1 MRIQRPFYLE
11 LLKNKRDN
19 GMIKIIT
26 GIRRV
31 GKSYLLKEIYRDYLL
46 KDGLSRD
53 QVIVLDLDEVKNAKY
68 RNPFELDTY
77 IRSQI
82 KDARKRY
89 YVFIDEIQKSSAV
102 VNPFLDELG
111 EKITFVDTI
120 LGLQKLRNVDVYV
133 TGSNSKM
140 LSSDILTAF
149 RGRGDEIRVSPLS
162 YEEFYA
168 AYKGD
173 KRHVWRDYWTYG
185 GMPYVMN
192 LKTHKEKL
200 DYLQE
205 LVTKIY
211 IKDILEHH
219 DIRNENE
226 MLGDLLNYI
235 SSSVGS
241 LTNPT
246 KLANT
251 FASEKQIKVSN
262 STVDKYLGFFE
273 DAFIIY
279 KANRYDVKG
288 RKYINTP
295 LKYYFA
301 DAGLRNAR
309 LNFRQLEE
317 NHIMENI
324 IYNEL
329 IHRGYSVDVGVVEIN
344 GKNEKGQSYRKQLE
358 IDFVVNA
365 GNDKYYIQSA
375 LNTSSE
381 EKNRQERT
389 PLLNV
394 KESFPKIII
403 QKDDIIPWKD
413 EDGILH
419 IGIEQFLL
427 EKDILSPI
435 GDRVGQ

>member
-1 MRIQRPFYLE
+1 
-11 LLKNKRDN
+11 
-19 GMIKIIT
+19 
-26 GIRRV
+26 
-31 GKSYLLKEIYRDYLL
+31 
-46 KDGLSRD
+46 
-53 QVIVLDLDEVKNAKY
+53 
-68 RNPFELDTY
+68 
-77 IRSQI
+77 
-82 KDARKRY
+82 
-89 YVFIDEIQKSSAV
+89 
-102 VNPFLDELG
+102 
-111 EKITFVDTI
+111 
-120 LGLQKLRNVDVYV
+120 
-133 TGSNSKM
+133 M

-173 KRHVWRDYWTYG
+173 KRHAWRDYWTYG

-205 LVTKIY
+205 LITKIY

-226 MLGDLLNYI
+226 MLEDLLNYI
-235 SSSVGS
+235 SSCVGS

-301 DAGLRNAR
+301 DVGLRNAR

-317 NHIMENI
+317 NHIMENV

-394 KESFPKIII
+394 KESFLKIII

-435 GDRVGQ
+435 GDMFGQ

>member
-1 MRIQRPFYLE
+1 MRIQRPSYLE
-11 LLKNKRDN
+11 LLKSKRDN
-19 GMIKIIT
+19 GLIKIIT

-31 GKSYLLKEIYRDYLL
+31 GKSYLVKEIYRDYLL
-46 KDGLSRD
+46 KDGLNKD
-53 QVIVLDLDEVKNAKY
+53 QIIMLDLDEVKNAKY
-68 RNPFELDTY
+68 RNPFEMDTY
-77 IRSQI
+77 IRAQI

-89 YVFIDEIQKSSAV
+89 YIFIDEIQKASSV
-102 VNPFLDELG
+102 ENPFLEGAD

-120 LGLQKLRNVDVYV
+120 LGLQKLKNVDVYV

-140 LSSDILTAF
+140 LSSDILTSF

-162 YEEFYA
+162 YDEFYA

-185 GMPYVMN
+185 GMPYVMS

-200 DYLQE
+200 DYLQD

-211 IKDILEHH
+211 LKDILEHH

-226 MLGDLLNYI
+226 LLGDLLNYI

-246 KLANT
+246 KLANS

-273 DAFIIY
+273 DAFIIH

-295 LKYYFA
+295 LKYYFV
-301 DAGLRNAR
+301 DVGLRNAR
-309 LNFRQLEE
+309 LNFRQQEE

-329 IHRGYSVDVGVVEIN
+329 IRRGYSVDVGVVEIN

-365 GNDKYYIQSA
+365 GNEKYYIQSA
-375 LNTSSE
+375 LNTFSE
-381 EKNRQERT
+381 EKSRQEKA
-389 PLLNV
+389 PLLKV

-403 QKDDIIPWKD
+403 QKDDTVPWKD

-427 EKDILSPI
+427 EKGILSPI
-435 GDRVGQ
+435 GDMLGQ

>member
-1 MRIQRPFYLE
+1 MSIQRPFYLE
-11 LLKNKRDN
+11 LLKTKRDN
-19 GMIKIIT
+19 GLIKVVT

-31 GKSYLLKEIYRDYLL
+31 GKSYLLKKIYKDYLL
-46 KDGLSRD
+46 KDGISKD
-53 QVIVLDLDEVKNAKY
+53 QIISLDLDEVKNAKY

-77 IRSQI
+77 IRAHI
-82 KDARKRY
+82 KDVRKKY
-89 YVFIDEIQKSSAV
+89 YIFIDEIQKASAV
-102 VNPFLDELG
+102 DNPFLEGSD

-120 LGLQKLRNVDVYV
+120 LGLQKLKNVDLYI

-140 LSSDILTAF
+140 LSTDILTSF
-149 RGRGDEIRVSPLS
+149 RGRGDEIRVYPLS
-162 YEEFYA
+162 YKEFYT
-168 AYKGD
+168 AYRGD
-173 KRHVWRDYWTYG
+173 KRHAWRDYWTYG
-185 GMPYVMN
+185 GMPYVVN

-200 DYLQE
+200 DYLRE

-211 IKDILEHH
+211 LKDILERH
-219 DIRNENE
+219 DIRSENE
-226 MLGDLLNYI
+226 ILEDLLNYI

-241 LTNPT
+241 LTNPRN
-246 KLANT
+246 LSNT
-251 FASEKQIKVSN
+251 FASEKKIKISN

-273 DAFIIY
+273 NSFIIH
-279 KANRYDVKG
+279 KAYRYDVKG

-329 IHRGYSVDVGVVEIN
+329 IRRGYCVDIGVVEIN
-344 GKNEKGQSYRKQLE
+344 GKNKKGQSYRQQLE

-375 LNTSSE
+375 LNISSE
-381 EKNRQERT
+381 EKAKQEKA
-389 PLLNV
+389 PLLKV

-403 QKDDIIPWKD
+403 QRDDIIPWKD

-427 EKDILSPI
+427 EQDIP
-435 GDRVGQ
+435 V